1 MQITRSRIQYLPT
14 TILIIVG
21 VLVWVLAP
29 SDVIAYYEATY
40 AESAHGDPSYG
51 INRSDTGYPIGSCAH
66 CHDTFDDSICGVNEL
81 MLFAPMNPT
90 SQTDNF
96 CFQCHDSDIS
106 AQAVTNNDYGSTF
119 GGGTANSTNIKDA
132 FNFGKPNQTWDDGS
146 SHNLQMLRDWW
157 DGRSG
162 GDWVTTDTNA
172 CVICHDPHY
181 SQKNHDTYPTPPD
194 YKTAVRR
201 ANARSSGVNQPRNL
215 WGDEAENYELM
226 GLNTNG
232 EYTDLYQAPYY
243 GSGPWDPVTGPFEPA
258 GNDTSNGSNLPN
270 FVSFCLSCHVVY
282 VDQTDVN
289 LPSGILCRLTW
300 TTNGEE
306 HGKNHDAGSSGE
318 GTVKAP
324 YTDGNS
330 YCLSCTDC
338 HEPHGSPNPFLLRTC
353 VNGKDGISISIASYD
368 PLFDDWRSLAL
379 YDFCTA
385 CHVVYTTDTDP
396 RAEGQHRTFTS
407 EQAPT
412 KDCAMCH
419 THDEYF

>member
-1 MQITRSRIQYLPT
+1 MKYLPS
-14 TILIIVG
+14 TILIVVG
-21 VLVWVLAP
+21 LLMWVFTP

-40 AESAHGDPSYG
+40 AESAHGNTDPPPGYG
-51 INRSDTGYPIGSCAH
+51 VNRSGTGYPIVDCAH
-66 CHDTFDDSICGVNEL
+66 CHDNFDDSSCGVNEL

-96 CFQCHDSDIS
+96 CFECHS
-106 AQAVTNNDYGSTF
+106 ASTEHQQVINEDYGATF
-119 GGGTANSTNIKDA
+119 GGGTANSSDIQAA

-181 SQKNHDTYPTPPD
+181 SQKNHDPYPTPD

-215 WGDEAENYELM
+215 WGDEDHNYELM

-243 GSGPWDPVTGPFEPA
+243 GSGPSGPFEPA

-300 TTNGEE
+300 TTNGDE
-306 HGKNHDAGSSGE
+306 HGKNHDARSSSVE

-353 VNGKDGISISIASYD
+353 VNGKDGISIASFE

-396 RAEGQHRTFTS
+396 RAEGSHREFTS

-412 KDCAMCH
+412 WDCAMCH

>member
-1 MQITRSRIQYLPT
+1 MQITKSRIQYLPT
-14 TILIIVG
+14 TILIIVA
-21 VLVWVLAP
+21 LFMWVFTP
-29 SDVIAYYEATY
+29 SDVMAYYEATY
-40 AESAHGDPSYG
+40 AESAHGDPTSG
-51 INRSDTGYPIGSCAH
+51 VNRSGTECPTGTPCPTGDCSH
-66 CHDTFDDSICGVNEL
+66 CHDTFDPAICGVNEL

-132 FNFGKPNQTWDDGS
+132 FNFGKPNQAWDDGS

-181 SQKNHDTYPTPPD
+181 SQKYHTPPD

-215 WGDEAENYELM
+215 WGDEAGNYELM

-243 GSGPWDPVTGPFEPA
+243 GSFGSGQYEPA

-338 HEPHGSPNPFLLRTC
+338 HEPHGSPNPFLLRTS
-353 VNGKDGISISIASYD
+353 VNGKDGISISIASFE